1 MSVILQRVT
10 AAAVALAAISCSQPA
25 ESRDDP
31 VSAAEATAA
40 AKKAAA
46 AVEAN
51 ADAAQAEVTQS
62 GVIWTGTLGTMPITA
77 CFEDRYTAD
86 GIYYYNRHLV
96 PLRLVVID
104 ESEPSVL
111 AEVEG
116 FSERNGSSWT
126 IDSRSDDRISATWRK
141 GNRTL
146 PIRLSDVPV
155 TFGEFGSVCESAAFV
170 EPLIAGG
177 TTSETRVNF
186 EGLAYTKREYNG
198 PERLGDGDYYVAS
211 FALDPQQPGDAA
223 INRSLAELLPDGSV
237 DHAMGQCVGMSMAG
251 GQLGYLTETFEPS
264 HVSDGWLG
272 VEQAGST
279 YCGGAHPSHY
289 MSYAIYNRT
298 TGEEAD
304 PSTWFKPEALEFYEF
319 LTRADWDTKRP
330 IAGLSAPL
338 LDTVLAHWPQDEDR
352 EDCADAA
359 RSGTGWSIG
368 LSGDGV
374 IFLREFPHVIFA
386 CTESVVVP
394 WDELEPFLSKE
405 GRAVAASF

>member
-1 MSVILQRVT
+1 
-10 AAAVALAAISCSQPA
+10 ALAAISCSQPA

-237 DHAMGQCVGMSMAG
+237 DHAMGQC
-251 GQLGYLTETFEPS
+251 
-264 HVSDGWLG
+264 
-272 VEQAGST
+272 
-279 YCGGAHPSHY
+279 
-289 MSYAIYNRT
+289 
-298 TGEEAD
+298 
-304 PSTWFKPEALEFYEF
+304 
-319 LTRADWDTKRP
+319 
-330 IAGLSAPL
+330 
-338 LDTVLAHWPQDEDR
+338 
-352 EDCADAA
+352 
-359 RSGTGWSIG
+359 
-368 LSGDGV
+368 
-374 IFLREFPHVIFA
+374 
-386 CTESVVVP
+386 
-394 WDELEPFLSKE
+394 
-405 GRAVAASF
+405 

>member
-1 MSVILQRVT
+1 MSLILKRVA
-10 AAAVALAAISCSQPA
+10 AAAVALAAISCAGPA

-40 AKKAAA
+40 AEKAAA

-86 GIYYYNRHLV
+86 GIYYYDKHLV
-96 PLRLVVID
+96 PLRLIVTE
-104 ESEPSVL
+104 ESEPLVL
-111 AEVEG
+111 TEVEG

-126 IDSRSDDRISATWRK
+126 IDSRSDDRIAATWRK
-141 GNRTL
+141 GSRTL
-146 PIRLSDVPV
+146 PIRLSAVPV
-155 TFGEFGSVCESAAFV
+155 TFGEFGSVCESAEFV
-170 EPLIAGG
+170 EPLIAGA

-186 EGLAYTKREYNG
+186 GGLA
-198 PERLGDGDYYVAS
+198 DGDYYVAS

-223 INRSLAELLPDGSV
+223 INRALAELLPDGKV
-237 DHAMGQCVGMSMAG
+237 DHAMGQCVGMSMAS

-272 VEQAGST
+272 VERAGST

-289 MSYAIYNRT
+289 VSYAIYSRT
-298 TGEEAD
+298 SGDEVD
-304 PSTWFKPEALEFYEF
+304 PATWFKPDALKFYEF
-319 LTRADWDTKRP
+319 LTPADWDTKRP
-330 IAGLSAPL
+330 IAELSAPL

-352 EDCADAA
+352 EDCSDAA
-359 RSGTGWSIG
+359 RSGTGWDIG
-368 LSGDGV
+368 LSGEGV

-394 WDELEPFLSKE
+394 WEELGPYLSDE
-405 GRAVAASF
+405 GRAVRDSL